1 MRAKIRVRG
10 TVVKDESGS
19 TLALESPGEL
29 DLLSGF
35 KQAEFDDWQ
44 IENALSL
51 FREHRDLEP
60 LLEQLLDGNPAIL
73 RNYEAQQLIA
83 DAARGRL
90 VRRKGKVRTA
100 KMRERDLLIWTAA
113 FHLYS
118 MGYPLKNDPDSIRV
132 GEPQKLSVCR
142 MIGQYLNLSEDGI
155 YSIVRK
161 HGGIPDRAPGGV
173 SWFKLAE
180 GEVKPE
186 LVLDHYLSPRL

>member
-19 TLALESPGEL
+19 TLVLESPGEL

-35 KQAEFDDWQ
+35 KQVEFDDWQ
-44 IENALSL
+44 IENAVSL

-100 KMRERDLLIWTAA
+100 NMRERDLLIWTAA
-113 FHLYS
+113 FHLHS
-118 MGYPLKNDPDSIRV
+118 MGYPLKNDQDSIRA

-161 HGGIPDRAPGGV
+161 HGGTTGRAPGGV
-173 SWFKLAE
+173 SWFKLAD